1 MRYTNRF
8 TLSTPESVELEFA
21 LAGVGN
27 RVFALFIDYQV
38 LGLILAL
45 HLLVWVLFSIQ
56 LMSYLTRLDGNFSA
70 LPLWLLAIFLILNFA
85 IFVGY
90 FVFFEVRWQGQT
102 PGKRLAKIR
111 VIRDDGRPVGLNQA
125 VMRSLLR
132 PVDDLFFIGLFF
144 IVLNKQ
150 EKRIGDLVAGTLVV
164 QEERDRSTS
173 DIACSERAYQL
184 AQELPEQ
191 SEVEHLTP
199 DDFAVIR
206 EYLRRRQNM
215 TRRSRTELSMKLAQQ
230 IRQLIRLEFIPSD
243 VTSDDFLEALY
254 LVYQERSPRFG

>member
-8 TLSTPESVELEFA
+8 TLSTPESVELEFS
-21 LAGVGN
+21 LAGIGN

-38 LGLILAL
+38 LGLILAGHATL
-45 HLLVWVLFSIQ
+45 WLFISIQ
-56 LMSYLTRLDGNFSA
+56 LISYLSRLNADFSS
-70 LPLWLLAIFLILNFA
+70 LPLWLLAIFLVLNFA

-125 VMRSLLR
+125 MLRSLLR

-144 IVLNKQ
+144 ILLNQQ
-150 EKRIGDLVAGTLVV
+150 EKRIGDWVAGTLVV
-164 QEERDRSTS
+164 QEERDRSKT
-173 DIACSERAYQL
+173 DILCSEYAHEF
-184 AQELPEQ
+184 AQDLPDQ
-191 SEVEHLTP
+191 SQIEHLTP

-206 EYLRRRQNM
+206 AYLRRRKAM
-215 TRRSRTELSMKLAQQ
+215 TPRSRTELSMKLAQQ
-230 IRQLIRLEFIPSD
+230 IRQLIQLETIPPNLN
-243 VTSDDFLEALY
+243 SDDFLEALY
-254 LVYQERSPRFG
+254 LVYQERSPRFD